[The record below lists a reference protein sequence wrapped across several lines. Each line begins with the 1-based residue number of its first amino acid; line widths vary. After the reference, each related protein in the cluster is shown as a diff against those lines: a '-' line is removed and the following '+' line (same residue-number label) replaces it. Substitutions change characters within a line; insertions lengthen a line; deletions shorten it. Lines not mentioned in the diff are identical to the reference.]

1 MVPFVS
7 IDPGVVYCA
16 CAWWFDKALDEVD
29 IVHRET
35 WVQDLR
41 HDGYGTMAIIE
52 RPQIYRHGKAKTKD
66 VEGLLIA
73 SGEIASQFDQVVWY
87 RPAMWKGQQS
97 KTAHHKKIRAALTQE
112 ELKVLEKR
120 SKTELKHILDAV
132 GLGLFHLGRLT

>member
-1 MVPFVS
+1 MVPLVS
-7 IDPGVVYCA
+7 IDPGVEYL
-16 CAWWFDKALDEVD
+16 ALARWERTGLDAVSYLTRH
-29 IVHRET
+29 V
-35 WVQDLR
+35 WSSLR
-41 HDGYGTMAIIE
+41 GHYPRYIAVIE

-87 RPAMWKGQQS
+87 HPAMWKGQQS

-112 ELKVLEKR
+112 ELRVLDGRGKE
-120 SKTELKHILDAV
+120 ELKHILDAV